1 MAIRIPKPS
10 GASASVG
17 GSTIRIP
24 TDRKTTVNLPSTNLL
39 SSVPNAIAP
48 AFDKLTQ
55 FLEVVSERKKANDRR
70 IEEKR
75 IRDKNTKNR
84 AKLDLQSSQFLEEEI
99 NANKDILTDEGYD
112 LLLKD
117 FYKKQEAWLNTE
129 YKNDPDAKASFLSDK
144 IASFNTTYKNL
155 KEKKNLQVIAEGRIV
170 FDTATQTVTQNVT
183 DLPVDEIFWDKV
195 NILINEEK
203 TRWTTGIVEG
213 YVDQKTWLVREKELL
228 LSASKKAVSAGKTWF
243 NPVTQ
248 QVEPDNL
255 AIYAELTAAQIGKAG
270 EEFVRAYRKIR
281 PDLIEDLLTFYKGQ
295 AANQKTI
302 MDGFAERENREIRNK
317 LTNDLITIQENG
329 PEAAI
334 LAKDFLERVKN
345 WKHGSKT
352 DKQGFTK
359 IFLAWQGADKSKP
372 WLTLAGQ
379 NATTMANILIQHG
392 IIDTK
397 TELQF
402 VSELYAKRLISHTD
416 YNAMNVQIEQNIKI
430 RNLKKGNLM
439 KRALQMIAT
448 EIGSPELME
457 MLKSLEA
464 TDTMTPDEIKSLLGV
479 QLSQEVYDSLNY
491 FLQVLGVGEKE
502 GFSYEGMLIK
512 GQTNFVLDDVL
523 NYLKAA
529 RDKRGYD
536 YTLQFLKEDP
546 IHKTFFDPNKPYHLA
561 PDVWFEGK
569 TPIGG
574 LYDVPKRNAD
584 ETFSAWI
591 NRTIKVIQKEHQ
603 ILPSPIT
610 GFQFDEDAD
619 LNSIFLLPSDI
630 KVD

>member
-1 MAIRIPKPS
+1 MAIRIPKAS

-17 GSTIRIP
+17 GQIFRTPKGRQ
-24 TDRKTTVNLPSTNLL
+24 TTVNLPSTNLL
-39 SSVPNAIAP
+39 ANVRDPIAP

-55 FLEVVSERKKANDRR
+55 FLDVVSERKKANDRR

-75 IRDKNTKNR
+75 IRDKNTKN
-84 AKLDLQSSQFLEEEI
+84 KSILDLNSKRFIEEEI
-99 NANKDILTDEGYD
+99 NPNKDILTEEGYD

-117 FYKKQEAWLNTE
+117 FYKKQESWITKE
-129 YKNDPDAKASFLSDK
+129 YKDDDDALASFLSDK
-144 IASFNTTYKNL
+144 ITSFSTTYKNL
-155 KEKKNLQVIAEGRIV
+155 KEAKNLKVIADGRIV
-170 FDTATQTVTQNVT
+170 FDTATQTVTQNIT
-183 DLPVDEIFWDKV
+183 DLPVDGIFWDKV
-195 NILINEEK
+195 TILINEEK
-203 TRWTTGIVEG
+203 TRWATGIVEG
-213 YVDQKTWLVREKELL
+213 YVDKKTWLAREKELL

-248 QVEPDNL
+248 QIEPDNL

-281 PDLIEDLLTFYKGQ
+281 PDLVEDLLTFYKGQ

-345 WKHGSKT
+345 WKHGSST
-352 DKQGFTK
+352 DKKGFTK

-372 WLTLAGQ
+372 WLTQAGQ
-379 NATTMANILIQHG
+379 NATTIANILIQHG

-397 TELQF
+397 TELNF

-416 YNAMNVQIEQNIKI
+416 YRSMNTDIEANIKL

-448 EIGSPELME
+448 EIGSPEFME
-457 MLKSLEA
+457 LLKTLEA
-464 TDTMTPDEIKSLLGV
+464 TDKMTPDEIKSLLGV

-491 FLQVLGVGEKE
+491 FLQVLGAGEKE

-512 GQTNFVLDDVL
+512 GQTNYVLDDVL
-523 NYLKAA
+523 DYLKAA

-546 IHKTFFDPNKPYHLA
+546 VHKTFFDPNKPYHLA

-569 TPIGG
+569 TPVGG
-574 LYDVPKRNAD
+574 FGQVPKRNAG
-584 ETFSAWI
+584 ETMAAWF
-591 NRTIKVIQKEHQ
+591 NRVVKTIQKEYQ
-603 ILPSPIT
+603 ILPSPET

-619 LNSIFLLPSDI
+619 LNSMFLLPSDI